1 MVLASSSAAAAPGS
15 LYFPLKTSCPEGR
28 LPQRGGRKT
37 QADKCIETT
46 RGHGQGHSASEV
58 SSAQSNGAA
67 GLGRET
73 TGLPR
78 LRAGTLVLTSG
89 EAGPLSDV
97 RARRLVD

>member
-1 MVLASSSAAAAPGS
+1 MLASSSVAAAPGS

-37 QADKCIETT
+37 QADKYIKTT
-46 RGHGQGHSASEV
+46 RARGQGHSAYEG
-58 SSAQSNGAA
+58 SAQSNGAA

-78 LRAGTLVLTSG
+78 LRAGTLVLTSS